1 MKKVFLLITL
11 LASLL
16 VMNAQ
21 VKADLQ
27 DYTGRYIFPEGSLA
41 EDAVISIVNDTV
53 LNITASV
60 GECDLKHIKGDSF
73 ALPQYGGSIV
83 FNRNT
88 ENKIDGFTV
97 SIPMA
102 DIDTLEAHKEV
113 KVPVEAYIHSNNR
126 SKQPDNVALAAINFI
141 NIDMTPES
149 DKTQNSGG
157 DGIIAD
163 YPDLLAR
170 IPESGN

>member
-27 DYTGRYIFPEGSLA
+27 DYTGHYVFPEGSLA

-60 GECDLKHIKGDSF
+60 GECDLKYVEGETF

-83 FNRNT
+83 FNRNA

-102 DIDTLEAHKEV
+102 GIDSLEACKEV

-126 SKQPDNVALAAINFI
+126 SKQPDNVALAAISFM
-141 NIDMTPES
+141 NIDMTLES

-157 DGIIAD
+157 NGIIAD
-163 YPDLLAR
+163 YPDLLAK
-170 IPESGN
+170 IAESGD